1 MTSLLSRKLDTAGS
15 SRLRA
20 RQSGYSLVEL
30 MIAILIALFLIGGVI
45 VVEQGVH
52 RAYGDQTGIAQLQ
65 DEERFAM
72 SMLTE
77 VISDA
82 GYYPNPQSTSQ
93 ALALPSTGSPLNL
106 QGGQSLY
113 GPQTNT
119 SAPSGTGEDSI
130 YVRYMTASGDGI
142 DLCDGTTNTSGGN
155 LTYTSYIYVSGNE
168 LYCQVQPGNGAAW
181 NAAVPLISGVT
192 NMQVWYGVSTG
203 GTDTNVDTYIPLNPA
218 TNMTANYWLNVSSV
232 MVQLTFLNPLYGLPG
247 QPQTVT
253 FRRVIG
259 VMGRI

>member
-1 MTSLLSRKLDTAGS
+1 MMLTARIGSRQA
-15 SRLRA
+15 
-20 RQSGYSLVEL
+20 GYSLIEL
-30 MIAILIALFLIGGVI
+30 LIAILIALFLIGGVI

-77 VISDA
+77 VVSDA

-93 ALALPSTGSPLNL
+93 VLALPATGAPLNF
-106 QGGQSLY
+106 QAGQSLY
-113 GPQTNT
+113 GPATGA
-119 SAPSGTGEDSI
+119 SAPHDAL

-155 LTYTSYIYVSGNE
+155 LTYTTYIYVSGNE

-181 NAAVPLISGVT
+181 NPAVPLISGVT
-192 NMQVWYGVSTG
+192 DMQVWYGVNTA
-203 GTDTNVDTYIPLNPA
+203 GTDNNVDTYINLSPA
-218 TNMTANYWLNVSSV
+218 TNMSASYWLSVSSV
-232 MVQLTFLNPLYGLPG
+232 MVQLTFTNPLAAMPG
-247 QPQTVT
+247 QPATVT

>member
-1 MTSLLSRKLDTAGS
+1 MISLFSRRPDAGS
-15 SRLRA
+15 LRFGA
-20 RQSGYSLVEL
+20 RQSGYSLIEL

-82 GYYPNPQSTSQ
+82 GYYPSPQSTSQ
-93 ALALPSTGSPLNL
+93 VLALPSTGSPLNL
-106 QGGQSLY
+106 QAGQSLY
-113 GPQTNT
+113 GPGSGA
-119 SAPSGTGEDSI
+119 SAPHDSI
-130 YVRYMTASGDGI
+130 YVRYMTSSGDGI

-181 NAAVPLISGVT
+181 NAAVPLINGVT
-192 NMQVWYGVSTG
+192 DMQIWYGVNTG
-203 GTDTNVDTYIPLNPA
+203 GTDTNVDTYIPLSPA
-218 TNMTANYWLNVSSV
+218 TNMTATYWLSVSSV